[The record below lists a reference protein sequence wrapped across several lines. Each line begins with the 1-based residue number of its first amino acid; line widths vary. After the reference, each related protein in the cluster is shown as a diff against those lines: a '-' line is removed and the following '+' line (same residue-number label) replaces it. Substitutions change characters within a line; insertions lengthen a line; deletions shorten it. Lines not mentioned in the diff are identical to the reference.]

1 MEDPERRA
9 ETLRPVAPIPP
20 GQAPVPA
27 GPNTEP
33 EMTAP
38 NSVAVDGDH
47 PAAVHLAAAE
57 APPMEPDVAHQEQ
70 AVKADQPADQ
80 AVAAGQAAGAAG
92 QSAVVTD

>member
-1 MEDPERRA
+1 M
-9 ETLRPVAPIPP
+9 T
-20 GQAPVPA
+20 A
-27 GPNTEP
+27 GPPTEDDWLLR
-33 EMTAP
+33 EQL
-38 NSVAVDGDH
+38 
-47 PAAVHLAAAE
+47 HLAAAE